1 MKFICISLDYF
12 LERSWSADGDSI
24 RNRVN
29 KHDVLQLL
37 LIISYINRS
46 DSKNKEA
53 NQE

>member
-1 MKFICISLDYF
+1 MKFIWISLYYL
-12 LERSWSADGDSI
+12 LELSCSADADLL

-37 LIISYINRS
+37 LIVSYMNRS

-53 NQE
+53 KSQ